1 MSSFEILNF
10 LVIFGLII
18 AALCV
23 FFLDDILQC
32 IIAMAVL
39 GTFLAL
45 EFLLLKAPD
54 VAIAEAAVGAILT
67 PVIFI
72 ITLNKVKSKKV
83 KGGRKVQKKIT
94 YIILFLLLA
103 LFSFIGVKMN
113 ANQEELGKASKII
126 LNETISKTGAINSVT
141 ATVFDFRGYDTLGE
155 AIVLFT
161 AICGVATV
169 LRVEKKV
176 KEEK

>member
-45 EFLLLKAPD
+45 EFLLLKAP
-54 VAIAEAAVGAILT
+54 VGAILT

-83 KGGRKVQKKIT
+83 KEGEKCKK
-94 YIILFLLLA
+94 
-103 LFSFIGVKMN
+103 K
-113 ANQEELGKASKII
+113 
-126 LNETISKTGAINSVT
+126 
-141 ATVFDFRGYDTLGE
+141 
-155 AIVLFT
+155 
-161 AICGVATV
+161 
-169 LRVEKKV
+169 
-176 KEEK
+176 

>member
-54 VAIAEAAVGAILT
+54 VAIEESAE
-67 PVIFI
+67 
-72 ITLNKVKSKKV
+72 
-83 KGGRKVQKKIT
+83 
-94 YIILFLLLA
+94 
-103 LFSFIGVKMN
+103 
-113 ANQEELGKASKII
+113 
-126 LNETISKTGAINSVT
+126 
-141 ATVFDFRGYDTLGE
+141 
-155 AIVLFT
+155 
-161 AICGVATV
+161 
-169 LRVEKKV
+169 
-176 KEEK
+176 

>member
-83 KGGRKVQKKIT
+83 KEGEKCKKNNVYNFIFIT
-94 YIILFLLLA
+94 CIIF
-103 LFSFIGVKMN
+103 FYWS
-113 ANQEELGKASKII
+113 
-126 LNETISKTGAINSVT
+126 
-141 ATVFDFRGYDTLGE
+141 
-155 AIVLFT
+155 
-161 AICGVATV
+161 
-169 LRVEKKV
+169 
-176 KEEK
+176 

>member
-32 IIAMAVL
+32 II
-39 GTFLAL
+39 
-45 EFLLLKAPD
+45 D

-83 KGGRKVQKKIT
+83 KEGEKCKK
-94 YIILFLLLA
+94 
-103 LFSFIGVKMN
+103 K
-113 ANQEELGKASKII
+113 
-126 LNETISKTGAINSVT
+126 
-141 ATVFDFRGYDTLGE
+141 
-155 AIVLFT
+155 
-161 AICGVATV
+161 
-169 LRVEKKV
+169 
-176 KEEK
+176 